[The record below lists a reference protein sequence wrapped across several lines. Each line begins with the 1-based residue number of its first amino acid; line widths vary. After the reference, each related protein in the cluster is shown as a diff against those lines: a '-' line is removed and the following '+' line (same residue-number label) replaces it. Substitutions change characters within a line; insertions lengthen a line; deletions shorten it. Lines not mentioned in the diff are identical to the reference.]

1 MGRRL
6 AACLPV
12 PAVQAGGAGRAA
24 GQSGQLLPTKI
35 PQSTCASVSPFLFV
49 MKESP
54 LTKDCVG

>member
-12 PAVQAGGAGRAA
+12 HAVQARGAGRAA
-24 GQSGQLLPTKI
+24 GRSGQLLPTKI
-35 PQSTCASVSPFLFV
+35 PQSTFASVGTFPFV

-54 LTKDCVG
+54 LTKDCAG